1 MMNPRSEGQELRFE
15 IVEVK
20 RTQWNIISS
29 GPKFLEEGGISMECY
44 RVQGNRRDS
53 CGTFTKLKRTK

>member
-1 MMNPRSEGQELRFE
+1 MNPRSEGQDLRFE

-20 RTQWNIISS
+20 RTQWNIIWR

-44 RVQGNRRDS
+44 GVQGNLEDS
-53 CGTFTKLKRTK
+53 RGTFTESKRT